1 MIGLIVTGHG
11 HFATGLT
18 SALELLGG
26 QPNDYVAVDFP
37 DGDSTDDLSA
47 HLVSA
52 LEELSGCDGVLVCC
66 DLLGGS
72 PFKAA
77 VTLVQGH
84 DDVRVIAGTNL
95 PLLLE
100 THLTR
105 AGFAS
110 VDALADAALA
120 SGHASLVKFELAESD
135 DSDEAEEDDDDI

>member
-47 HLVSA
+47 HLASA

-77 VTLVQGH
+77 VTLVQGR

>member
-11 HFATGLT
+11 HFATGLE
-18 SALELLGG
+18 SALALLGG
-26 QPNDYVAVDFP
+26 SPNDFVAVDFP
-37 DGDSTDDLSA
+37 DGDTTDDLAA
-47 HLVSA
+47 HLTSA
-52 LEELSGCDGVLVCC
+52 VDSLSGCEYVLVCC

-77 VTLVQGH
+77 VLLAQERP
-84 DDVRVIAGTNL
+84 DVRVIAGTNL

-105 AGFAS
+105 ANYDS

-120 SGHASLVKFELAESD
+120 SGHASLVKFEMA
-135 DSDEAEEDDDDI
+135 EDDDDEDDDI

>member
-11 HFATGLT
+11 HFATGLE
-18 SALELLGG
+18 SALSLLGG
-26 QPNDYVAVDFP
+26 KPSDFVSVDFP
-37 DGDSTDDLSA
+37 DGDTTADLSA
-47 HLVSA
+47 HLATA
-52 LEELSGCDGVLVCC
+52 LDSLSGCVGVLICC

-77 VTLVQGH
+77 VLLAQGRQ
-84 DDVRVIAGTNL
+84 DVRVMAGTNL

-105 AGFAS
+105 AGYDS

-120 SGHASLVKFELAESD
+120 SGHASLVKFEMAED
-135 DSDEAEEDDDDI
+135 DEDDEEDDI